1 MGLGQGPHAVALL
14 AVHPVPAPAEI
25 SSNQCRFARRLA
37 RWRVGYSKSM
47 VVASQ
52 RHLGVFGP
60 PVVALDDPG
69 DDPGLSGC
77 LPGKI
82 LRRFSH
88 GCYSVGVLSLSMF
101 WPKFGSEG
109 DPL

>member
-1 MGLGQGPHAVALL
+1 
-14 AVHPVPAPAEI
+14 
-25 SSNQCRFARRLA
+25 
-37 RWRVGYSKSM
+37 M

-52 RHLGVFGP
+52 RHLGIFGT
-60 PVVALDDPG
+60 PVVDLHDPG

>member
-1 MGLGQGPHAVALL
+1 MKMMHSLRRTAYWLFTLSATLT
-14 AVHPVPAPAEI
+14 APR
-25 SSNQCRFARRLA
+25 RFA

-88 GCYSVGVLSLSMF
+88 RCYSVGVLSLSMF
-101 WPKFGSEG
+101 
-109 DPL
+109 

>member
-1 MGLGQGPHAVALL
+1 
-14 AVHPVPAPAEI
+14 
-25 SSNQCRFARRLA
+25 
-37 RWRVGYSKSM
+37 M

-88 GCYSVGVLSLSMF
+88 RCYSVGVLSLSMF
-101 WPKFGSEG
+101 
-109 DPL
+109 